1 MAGIVLEQCVRP
13 LKQGLLRS
21 IRPRSHKFGAKR
33 QNAAPRH
40 EEIHM
45 APTGWLGLTSLG
57 TVHTAISL
65 VAVVAGLWALWRYR
79 EITMRTRLGQV
90 FVWTTVLTCLT
101 GFGIFQHG
109 GFGKAHVLGIITLVA
124 LAVGATAGRGM
135 LFGRAARYVEAAA
148 YSASFL
154 FHWIP
159 AFTETLTRLPQ
170 GAPLLSSPE
179 APELKAVTGVLFLL
193 YLVGVGLQV
202 RRLRGGAGALL
213 SPAPVRAGS

>member
-1 MAGIVLEQCVRP
+1 
-13 LKQGLLRS
+13 
-21 IRPRSHKFGAKR
+21 
-33 QNAAPRH
+33 
-40 EEIHM
+40 M

-65 VAVVAGLWALWRYR
+65 VAVAAGLWSLWRYR
-79 EITMRTRLGQV
+79 EITLRTGLGQV

-109 GFGKAHVLGIITLVA
+109 GFGKPHVLGIVTLVA
-124 LAVGATAGRGM
+124 LAVGAMAGRGM
-135 LFGRAARYVEAAA
+135 RFGRGARYVEAAA

-159 AFTETLTRLPQ
+159 AFTETLTRLPL
-170 GAPLLSSPE
+170 GAPLLSSPD
-179 APELKAVTGVLFLL
+179 APQLKAITGVLFLL

-202 RRLRGGAGALL
+202 RRLRGGGVPL

>member
-1 MAGIVLEQCVRP
+1 
-13 LKQGLLRS
+13 
-21 IRPRSHKFGAKR
+21 
-33 QNAAPRH
+33 
-40 EEIHM
+40 M

-79 EITMRTRLGQV
+79 EITLRTGLGRV
-90 FVWTTVLTCLT
+90 FVWTTVFTCLT

-124 LAVGATAGRGM
+124 LAMGALAGRGA
-135 LFGRAARYVEAAA
+135 LFGKASRYVEAVA

-159 AFTETLTRLPQ
+159 AFTETLTRLPL
-170 GAPLLSSPE
+170 GGPLLSSPD
-179 APELKAVTGVLFLL
+179 APELKAITGVLFLL
-193 YLVGVGLQV
+193 YLVGVGLQI
-202 RRLRGGAGALL
+202 RRLRGSAGLAPFAA
-213 SPAPVRAGS
+213 PAGP

>member
-1 MAGIVLEQCVRP
+1 
-13 LKQGLLRS
+13 
-21 IRPRSHKFGAKR
+21 
-33 QNAAPRH
+33 
-40 EEIHM
+40 M

-65 VAVVAGLWALWRYR
+65 VAVVAGLWALWRYS
-79 EITMRTRLGQV
+79 EITLRTRLGRV

-109 GFGKAHVLGIITLVA
+109 GFGKPHVLGIITLVA
-124 LAVGATAGRGM
+124 LAVGAMAGRGM
-135 LFGRAARYVEAAA
+135 LFGRAARHVEAAA

-159 AFTETLTRLPQ
+159 AFTETLTRLPL
-170 GAPLLSSPE
+170 GAPLLSSPD
-179 APELKAVTGVLFLL
+179 APELKAITGVLLLL
-193 YLVGVGLQV
+193 YLVGVGLQF

>member
-1 MAGIVLEQCVRP
+1 
-13 LKQGLLRS
+13 
-21 IRPRSHKFGAKR
+21 
-33 QNAAPRH
+33 
-40 EEIHM
+40 M

-65 VAVVAGLWALWRYR
+65 VAVVAGLWSLFRYR
-79 EITMRTRLGQV
+79 EITFRTGLGQV

-109 GFGKAHVLGIITLVA
+109 GFGKPHALGILTLVA
-124 LAVGATAGRGM
+124 LAVGAMAGRGM
-135 LFGRAARYVEAAA
+135 LFGRRARHVEAAA

-159 AFTETLTRLPQ
+159 AFTETLTRLPL

-179 APELKAVTGVLFLL
+179 APELKAITGVLFLL
-193 YLVGVGLQV
+193 YLAGVWLQI
-202 RRLRGGAGALL
+202 RRLRGGTAGL
-213 SPAPVRAGS
+213 SPAPARAGS

>member
-1 MAGIVLEQCVRP
+1 
-13 LKQGLLRS
+13 
-21 IRPRSHKFGAKR
+21 
-33 QNAAPRH
+33 
-40 EEIHM
+40 M

-79 EITMRTRLGQV
+79 EITLRTRLGRV
-90 FVWTTVLTCLT
+90 FAWTTVLTCLT

-109 GFGKAHVLGIITLVA
+109 GFGKPHVLGIITLVA
-124 LAVGATAGRGM
+124 LAVGAMAGRGM
-135 LFGRAARYVEAAA
+135 LFGRAARHVEAAA

-159 AFTETLTRLPQ
+159 AFTETLTRLPL
-170 GAPLLSSPE
+170 GAPLLSSPD
-179 APELKAVTGVLFLL
+179 APELKAITGVLLLL
-193 YLVGVGLQV
+193 YLVGVGLQF